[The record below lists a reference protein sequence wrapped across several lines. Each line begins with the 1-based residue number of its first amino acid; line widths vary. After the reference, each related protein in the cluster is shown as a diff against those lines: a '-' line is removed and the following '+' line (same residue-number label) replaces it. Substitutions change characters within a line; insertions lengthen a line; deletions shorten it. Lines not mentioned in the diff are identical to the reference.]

1 MRLHSE
7 RLVSLSLTQREA
19 TPIACS
25 HHGTAL
31 LPFEPMNSNLHR
43 LVYVSNSSL
52 PSGEA
57 NAVHVAQMCDAF
69 ADLGMPVELRGRP
82 GTGASVEAHYG
93 LRNRFPIS
101 LPSWI
106 GSTLWKVGRS
116 LNRRTERVSGVLYYG
131 RNLHDIAQLAAWGY
145 PVGFE
150 LHHPPRSAKKLAKL
164 QRIVE
169 APSLR
174 GLVVTTESLRVDL
187 LARFPALDATRILV
201 AHDGVRANRIVVPR
215 LRETGSVQAVYCGS
229 FHQGKGVETLI
240 AAAAMVP
247 EVTFDVIGG
256 APEQVQAM
264 SALAPSNVRFLGR
277 LPYDETQRLLP
288 EYDIALAPYGSV
300 VRGVRTPE
308 HESLAA
314 WMSPLKLFEYMGAG
328 LPIVTSELPVL
339 REILSH
345 GTTAMMVS
353 PDDPAAHAAAI
364 RGLAR
369 DGALRLRLAK
379 AAQQSLRAYTWEN
392 RAARILDFLGL
403 TRVSPR
409 HAI

>member
-1 MRLHSE
+1 MNPTPSRL
-7 RLVSLSLTQREA
+7 
-19 TPIACS
+19 I
-25 HHGTAL
+25 
-31 LPFEPMNSNLHR
+31 
-43 LVYVSNSSL
+43 YVSASTL

-69 ADLGMPVELRGRP
+69 AEIGMPVELRGKP
-82 GTGASVEAHYG
+82 GNAVSVLAHYG
-93 LRNRFPIS
+93 LRHRFPIH
-101 LPSWI
+101 LPSAL
-106 GSTLWKVGRS
+106 GSTLWLLGRS
-116 LNRRTERVSGVLYYG
+116 LTRRTERASGVLYYG
-131 RNLHDIAQLAAWGY
+131 RNLSDISQLAGWGY

-164 QRIVE
+164 RRIVD

-187 LARFPALDATRILV
+187 IARFPALDPSRILV
-201 AHDGVRANRIVVPR
+201 AHDGVRADRIVVPR
-215 LRETGSVQAVYCGS
+215 LRATGPVRAVYCGS

-247 EVTFDVIGG
+247 EVAFDVIGG

-277 LPYDETQRLLP
+277 LPYDDTQRLLP
-288 EYDIALAPYGSV
+288 GYDIALAPYGSV

-328 LPIVTSELPVL
+328 LPIVTSDLPVL
-339 REILSH
+339 KEILSH
-345 GTTAMMVS
+345 GATALMVS

-364 RGLAR
+364 RQLAS
-369 DGALRLRLAK
+369 DGALRLRLAQ
-379 AAQQSLRAYTWEN
+379 AAQQALRAYTWEN
-392 RAARILDFLGL
+392 RAARILEFLGARRA
-403 TRVSPR
+403 T
-409 HAI
+409 A